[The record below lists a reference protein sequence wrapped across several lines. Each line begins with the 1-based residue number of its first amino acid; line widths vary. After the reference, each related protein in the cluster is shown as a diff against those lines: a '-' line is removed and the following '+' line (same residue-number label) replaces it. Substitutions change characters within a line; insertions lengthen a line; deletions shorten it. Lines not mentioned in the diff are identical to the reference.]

1 MGWIVGGIFLVLLAM
16 MPIRLLVAYSLQGVS
31 VKLKVGFLTFSV
43 LPRKSGGKQ
52 KKADESG
59 EAATS
64 GSNAEKQRTK
74 QNKPDISAYLR
85 VLKLVL
91 DLLIRLRNKAVMK
104 RFDFLLILAGGDP
117 SDLAV
122 LYGRTQGAFA
132 VLFGQIEAAFNIKKR
147 NIRIECDF
155 TADKTVFEGFT
166 DISITFGKLLYL
178 AVRYGTVILKEY
190 FTIINNKKAVQ

>member
-1 MGWIVGGIFLVLLAM
+1 MGWIVGGILLVLLAM
-16 MPIRLLVAYSLQGVS
+16 MPIRLLIAYSLQGVS
-31 VKLKVGFLTFSV
+31 VKLKAGLLTFSV
-43 LPRKSGGKQ
+43 LPRKPKTTQ
-52 KKADESG
+52 KKENEAG
-59 EAATS
+59 ETAAA
-64 GSNAEKQRTK
+64 GSNAEKQTTK
-74 QNKPDISAYLR
+74 REKPDISAYLR

-104 RFDFLLILAGGDP
+104 RFDFLLILAGDDP

-132 VLFGQIEAAFNIKKR
+132 VLFGQIEAAFNIHKR

-166 DISITFGKLLYL
+166 DISITFGRLFYL
-178 AVRYGTVILKEY
+178 AARYGTVILKEY